1 MSGKLSVTAR
11 QTRAGIVYDV
21 YFWHA
26 DDRIRFTISDASSY
40 TDAHDRATQIQEGVL
55 AGRLAFRPK
64 RQRQY
69 ESGTFGSFRP
79 MYEKEL
85 KAEKL
90 VDMRRPLGIVDTHLL
105 LRWGQTRFEDLT
117 RQHGLDLI
125 LDLRSQGYEE
135 QGIRR
140 VINTARRYVNLA
152 KRHGLIASNPFDDLP
167 LQPYVPRD
175 RIASVKELR
184 TLLSLASPRMQ
195 RAIVLAFNMPLRQEL
210 IIGADRAHLYKRKDG
225 WWYRPPKAP
234 SLVKG
239 RPLELPLNEAALKVL
254 LAKGQESSLVF
265 GHWPADQ
272 FRKSWRRLTRRAGL
286 GDLHFHDLRRNCG
299 SALQEAHIHPGV
311 TALLLGHKTGEVSD
325 IYKTFDSWRPDLR
338 KAATVLGK
346 AWLKVSKL

>member
-40 TDAHDRATQIQEGVL
+40 ADAYERAKQIQEGVL

-69 ESGTFGSFRP
+69 ESGTFGSFRL

-105 LRWGQTRFEDLT
+105 PRWGQLLFADLT

-125 LDLRSQGYEE
+125 LDLRSNGYED

-152 KRHGLIASNPFDDLP
+152 KRHRLIGSNPFDDLP
-167 LQPYVPRD
+167 LQPYVPRE
-175 RIASVKELR
+175 RVASPKELR
-184 TLLSLASPRMQ
+184 TLLALASPRMQ
-195 RAIVLAFNMPLRQEL
+195 GAIALAFNMPLRQEL

-234 SLVKG
+234 SMVKG
-239 RPLELPLNEAALKVL
+239 RPLELPLNAAALKVL
-254 LAKGQESSLVF
+254 LEEHPESSLVF
-265 GHWPADQ
+265 GEWPADQ

-286 GDLHFHDLRRNCG
+286 DDLHFHDLRRNCG
-299 SALQEAHIHPGV
+299 SALQEAHVHPGV
-311 TALLLGHKTGEVSD
+311 IALLLGHKTQEVSD
-325 IYKTFDSWRPDLR
+325 IYKTFDSWRPELR
-338 KAATVLGK
+338 KAATILGK
-346 AWLKVSKL
+346 AWLKMTKP

>member
-11 QTRAGIVYDV
+11 QTRTGIVYDV

-26 DDRIRFTISDASSY
+26 GDRIRFTISDASSY
-40 TDAHDRATQIQEGVL
+40 ADAHARAKQIQEGVL
-55 AGRLAFRPK
+55 AGRLKFRPK

-69 ESGTFGSFRP
+69 ETGTFGSFRA

-105 LRWGQTRFEDLT
+105 PRWGHTFFADLT
-117 RQHGLDLI
+117 RRHGLDLI
-125 LDLRSQGYEE
+125 LELRANGYEE

-152 KRHGLIASNPFDDLP
+152 QRHELIASNPFDDLP

-175 RIASVKELR
+175 RIASIKELR

-195 RAIVLAFNMPLRQEL
+195 RAIILAFNMPLRQEL

-234 SLVKG
+234 STVKG
-239 RPLELPLNEAALKVL
+239 RPLERPVNTAALKVL
-254 LAKGQESSLVF
+254 LEEHPESSLVF
-265 GHWPADQ
+265 GEWPSDQ

-299 SALQEAHIHPGV
+299 SALQEAHVHPGV
-311 TALLLGHKTGEVSD
+311 IALLLGHKTGDVSD

-338 KAATVLGK
+338 KAAMVLGK
-346 AWLKVSKL
+346 AWIKVSKL

>member
-11 QTRAGIVYDV
+11 QTRTGIVYDV

-26 DDRIRFTISDASSY
+26 GDRIRFTISDASSY
-40 TDAHDRATQIQEGVL
+40 ADAHARAKQIQEGVL
-55 AGRLAFRPK
+55 AGRLKFRPK

-69 ESGTFGSFRP
+69 ETGTFGSFRA

-105 LRWGQTRFEDLT
+105 PRWGHTFFADLT
-117 RQHGLDLI
+117 RRHGLDLI
-125 LDLRSQGYEE
+125 LELRANGYEE

-152 KRHGLIASNPFDDLP
+152 KRHELIASNPFDDLP

-175 RIASVKELR
+175 RIASIKELR

-195 RAIVLAFNMPLRQEL
+195 RAIILAFNMPLRQEL

-234 SLVKG
+234 STVKG
-239 RPLELPLNEAALKVL
+239 RPLELPVNTAALKVL
-254 LAKGQESSLVF
+254 LEEHPESSLVF
-265 GHWPADQ
+265 GEWPSDQ

-299 SALQEAHIHPGV
+299 SALQEAHVHPGV
-311 TALLLGHKTGEVSD
+311 IAILLGHKTGDVSD

-338 KAATVLGK
+338 KAAMVLGK
-346 AWLKVSKL
+346 AWIKVSKL